1 MRCRMIRNCQFKF
14 ECDRKWGDLLQIR
27 GEPGVRYCTQCLQEV
42 HFVDNWP
49 NLVLAMKEDWC
60 VAIPRTLV
68 IEAKAVK
75 SINEPLMGSLVP
87 VMHGRE

>member
-1 MRCRMIRNCQFKF
+1 MIRNCQFKF
-14 ECDRKWGDLLQIR
+14 ECEKKWSELLRIR
-27 GEPGVRYCTQCLQEV
+27 GESGVRYCTQCLQEV

-49 NLVLAMKEDWC
+49 DLVLAMKEDWC
-60 VAIPRTLV
+60 VAVPRTLV

-87 VMHGRE
+87 SMLGRER